1 MPKIFDF
8 VYRSLK
14 WLEELSGF
22 SYEAINI
29 IIWFILLPTIFV
41 LLIERILKTNYLK
54 IAFVLIV
61 LITLLVT
68 PDFEVFSKTLF
79 QKSVAFL
86 NGFEYLGL
94 NYIQASVLVCVILPL
109 LVILTLVCIKKSKR
123 S

>member
-22 SYEAINI
+22 SYEAVNI

-109 LVILTLVCIKKSKR
+109 LVILTLVCIKKSKH